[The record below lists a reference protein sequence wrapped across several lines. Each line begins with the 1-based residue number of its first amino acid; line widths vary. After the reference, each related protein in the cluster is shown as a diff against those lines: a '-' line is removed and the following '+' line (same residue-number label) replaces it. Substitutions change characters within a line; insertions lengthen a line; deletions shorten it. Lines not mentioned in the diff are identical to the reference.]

1 LNNRS
6 IKVADKEVSPV
17 QTTFIQ
23 DRFVLDGVVVLHEVI
38 HEIHK
43 SKDSAVLFKVDFEQA
58 YDKISWDILERVMI
72 EKGFPSLFV
81 KWVKS
86 TIQNGKVGVMVNE
99 HT

>member
-1 LNNRS
+1 MRFT
-6 IKVADKEVSPV
+6 KVK
-17 QTTFIQ
+17 
-23 DRFVLDGVVVLHEVI
+23 VVLFFLKLTI
-38 HEIHK
+38 
-43 SKDSAVLFKVDFEQA
+43 EQA